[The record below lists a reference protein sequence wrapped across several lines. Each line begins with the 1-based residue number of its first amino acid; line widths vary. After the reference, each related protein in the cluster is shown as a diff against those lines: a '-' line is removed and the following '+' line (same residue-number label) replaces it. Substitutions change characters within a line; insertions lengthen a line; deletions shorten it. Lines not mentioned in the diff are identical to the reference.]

1 MGERNP
7 NNETGARI
15 SNPGDNP
22 QSSSALP
29 PEAERRRFIKAGLL
43 GAPVVVTLLSRPVL
57 GGIAKAAGSKVSGS
71 SVVKKP
77 K

>member
-1 MGERNP
+1 MGERNSNS
-7 NNETGARI
+7 NNGTVARI
-15 SNPGDNP
+15 PNAP
-22 QSSSALP
+22 SSSALP
-29 PEAERRRFIKAGLL
+29 PEAERRRFIKAGLV

-57 GGIAKAAGSKVSGS
+57 GGIAKVAGSKVSGS